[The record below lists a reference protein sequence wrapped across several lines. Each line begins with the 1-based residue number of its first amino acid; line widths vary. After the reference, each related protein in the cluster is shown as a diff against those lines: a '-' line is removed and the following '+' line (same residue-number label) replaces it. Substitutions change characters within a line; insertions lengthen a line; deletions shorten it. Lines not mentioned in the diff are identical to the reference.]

1 MNNSF
6 SIQHSSAFNKVMAYT
21 SRDTGDL
28 LSSRQKKI
36 LALIIIF
43 FILVLPGLG
52 FLGSALYKRF
62 NSETEFETQVF
73 NDIGLSWSEINI
85 IKKE

>member
-1 MNNSF
+1 MTVFWCQISILKNMFQENEHSDFGINWVF
-6 SIQHSSAFNKVMAYT
+6 SVNKFELDNPVPIPL
-21 SRDTGDL
+21 D
-28 LSSRQKKI
+28 
-36 LALIIIF
+36 
-43 FILVLPGLG
+43 
-52 FLGSALYKRF
+52 KRF